1 MIVYKFYL
9 RDAIKGD
16 LFLGALPER
25 RKNPKRI
32 TIESIINWGRQYFS
46 KNGKN
51 EDIFFITTV
60 LEKREKRYPTLP
72 PENDSGKKHK
82 KVNSL
87 FGLEVSNGK

>member
-1 MIVYKFYL
+1 MVVYKFYL

-16 LFLGALPER
+16 IFLGALPET
-25 RKNPKRI
+25 RKNPQRI
-32 TIESIINWGRQYFS
+32 TIESVINWGRKYFC

-60 LEKREKRYPTLP
+60 LEEREKRYPNLP
-72 PENDSGKKHK
+72 PRNDSGSHK

-87 FGLEVSNGK
+87 FALSQ

>member
-1 MIVYKFYL
+1 MVVYKFYL

-16 LFLGALPER
+16 IFLGSLPER
-25 RKNPKRI
+25 RRNPQRI
-32 TIESIINWGRQYFS
+32 SIESIINWGRKYFC

-60 LEKREKRYPTLP
+60 LEEREKRYPNLP
-72 PENDSGKKHK
+72 PRNDSGSHK

-87 FGLEVSNGK
+87 FALSQ